1 MRFKKII
8 ATMGVITIIVSGW
21 RGTPQVHATEAGTVS
36 IPAQADQQQV
46 IDYTT
51 YVDQVA
57 TLVETEDQKRYR
69 SLCPA
74 YDAGEVI
81 TLKSS
86 ADREAFVKYY
96 NYSYDL
102 LKGNSERKSCW
113 YINET
118 ETYLEHPVGDYRAAV
133 ITATINKFGLST
145 EGDVYTIIRNTCS
158 RVRSNT
164 KYDKEYMY
172 RNNPDSLVSGH
183 AVCVHYAMAAY
194 ILLNAEGIP
203 TRMVGGTRSGG
214 GHQWNECFIDGTWV
228 TVDFTSFANK
238 NISPDGF
245 VTADYLATYVEF

>member
-1 MRFKKII
+1 MLIKNFI
-8 ATMGVITIIVSGW
+8 AVFSAVTMMVSGW
-21 RGTPQVHATEAGTVS
+21 TNPLNVQAAELGAAPVPAPTE
-36 IPAQADQQQV
+36 QQMT

-57 TLVETEDQKRYR
+57 SLVETEDQKRYR

-74 YDAGEVI
+74 FEAGETI

-86 ADREAFVKYY
+86 DDRSAFIKYY

-102 LKGNSERKSCW
+102 LKGNSERKSYW
-113 YINET
+113 YSSET
-118 ETYLEHPVGDYRAAV
+118 NAYLEKATGDYRAAV

-145 EGDVYTIIRNTCS
+145 EGDVYTIIRDTCS

-172 RNNPDSLVSGH
+172 RNYPDSLVSGR
-183 AVCVHYAMAAY
+183 AVCVHYSMAAY

-238 NISPDGF
+238 SISPDGF
-245 VTADYLATYVEF
+245 VSADYLETYVEF